1 MSTSKQP
8 LPKGMG
14 YPLKPTQL
22 EAVLRQSAVDLRW
35 TLDRNASGS
44 LFECFFWPPN
54 PNVHHE
60 RLYFRSSAVPS
71 ERVSE
76 AKQYIESTV
85 MPELQRWLGHI
96 LSLPAD
102 STVRRERQL
111 FTRELP

>member
-1 MSTSKQP
+1 MPTSKQP

-14 YPLKPTQL
+14 YPLKPMLL
-22 EAVLRQSAVDLRW
+22 EAALRQSAVMLQW
-35 TLDRNASGS
+35 SLDRNASGS

-54 PNVHHE
+54 PNVDYE

-71 ERVSE
+71 DKVLE
-76 AKQYIESTV
+76 AKRYIEGV
-85 MPELQRWLGHI
+85 VIPQLQRWLEYI

-102 STVRRERQL
+102 STVRREKQL

>member
-1 MSTSKQP
+1 MSTSQQP

-14 YPLKPTQL
+14 YPLKPMLL
-22 EAVLRQSAVDLRW
+22 EAALRQSGVELQW
-35 TLDRNASGS
+35 SLDRNISGS

-54 PNVHHE
+54 PNVNYE

-71 ERVSE
+71 EKVFE
-76 AKQYIESTV
+76 ARQYIESSA
-85 MPELQRWLGHI
+85 MLELQRWLEYI

-102 STVRRERQL
+102 STVRREKQL